1 MKKKAFSAGSG
12 GAPPLETVHL
22 QRRMACLTLL
32 SDFGL
37 QDASV
42 AIAKG
47 VLMQHVPDR
56 QIVDISHLVET
67 FNIQQ
72 AAYLLLSAYR
82 NFPQGSCHV
91 LLFDV
96 FSEPSPRLLL
106 CEFEGHYFIAPDNG
120 ILSLAFG
127 ESPQNVWKCFTLEAP
142 GVFSDWLR
150 ECGKIAA
157 QLQTHAPAD
166 LQLQTCEL
174 KVAPKHWQPKMDENT
189 AECHVVHIDRYE
201 NVVLNMTREQF
212 ERVGR
217 GRPFRI
223 LFMRDE
229 LSQISTHFYNVAE
242 GQKLCRFNAT
252 GFLEIC
258 INRGKAASLFGF
270 KLYREKHFI
279 YNTIKI
285 FFS

>member
-1 MKKKAFSAGSG
+1 
-12 GAPPLETVHL
+12 
-22 QRRMACLTLL
+22 MACITLL

-47 VLMQHVPDR
+47 VLMQHVPDA

-72 AAYLLLSAYR
+72 AAYLLLSAYS
-82 NFPQGSCHV
+82 NFPAGSCHV

-106 CEFEGHYFIAPDNG
+106 CEFGGHYFIAPDNG

-127 ESPQNVWKCFTLEAP
+127 ETPQNVWKCFTLEAP
-142 GVFSDWLR
+142 GLFSDWLR

-157 QLQTHAPAD
+157 QLRTHAPAD
-166 LQLQTCEL
+166 LQLENCEL
-174 KVAPKHWQPKMDENT
+174 KVAPKHWQPKMDENS

-201 NVVLNMTREQF
+201 NVVLNITREQF
-212 ERVGR
+212 DRVGQ

-229 LSQISTHFYNVAE
+229 LSQLSTHFYNVAE

>member
-1 MKKKAFSAGSG
+1 
-12 GAPPLETVHL
+12 
-22 QRRMACLTLL
+22 MACITLL

-47 VLMQHVPDR
+47 VLLQHVPDA
-56 QIVDISHLVET
+56 QIIDISHLVET

-82 NFPQGSCHV
+82 NFPKGSCHL

-96 FSEPSPRLLL
+96 FSEQSPRLML
-106 CEFEGHYFIAPDNG
+106 CEYDGHFFLAPDNG

-127 ESPQNVWKCFTLEAP
+127 ESLNNVWKCFTLEAP
-142 GVFSDWLR
+142 GVFADWLR
-150 ECGKIAA
+150 ESGKAVA
-157 QLQTHAPAD
+157 QLQTHAPSD
-166 LQLQTCEL
+166 LQLEPCGL
-174 KVAPKHWQPKMDENT
+174 KVAPKHWQPKMDADS

-201 NVVLNMTREQF
+201 NVVLNITREQF
-212 ERVGR
+212 ERVGQ

-229 LSQISTHFYNVAE
+229 LTQISTHFYNVAE